1 MKLKAEWNKLPAEK
15 RLHGLNVPIIGLTG
29 GIATGKSTVSKML
42 SDQGLPVINA
52 DHLVKDIYA
61 RPETREF
68 IRNNYPDVM
77 KGSDIDFRL
86 LREKFFTA
94 PVVKEEIEAFLYAR
108 MKEAFEKAY
117 AKLGQPPV
125 VVYDVPLLF
134 EKHLESLVDMKV
146 LVYAPAKI
154 QRARLMERDGHE
166 ESMATTIME
175 SQMDIET
182 KKDKSD
188 FVIDNS
194 ATLEDLTEEVNQ
206 FLRQIQD

>member
-15 RLHGLNVPIIGLTG
+15 RLHGLNVPVIGLTG
-29 GIATGKSTVSKML
+29 GIATGKSTVSKIL
-42 SDQGLPVINA
+42 SDHGLSVINA

-61 RPETREF
+61 RPDTLDF

-77 KGSDIDFRL
+77 KGTTIDFRL
-86 LREKFFTA
+86 LREKVFTA
-94 PVVKEEIEAFLYAR
+94 PVVKEEVEAFIYAR
-108 MKEAFEKAY
+108 MKDAFDKAY
-117 AKLGQPPV
+117 MKLGRPSL

-134 EKHLESLVDMKV
+134 EKHLEPLVDMKV

-166 ESMATTIME
+166 ENMARTIME

-194 ATLEDLTEEVNQ
+194 ATLEDLAEEVNQ